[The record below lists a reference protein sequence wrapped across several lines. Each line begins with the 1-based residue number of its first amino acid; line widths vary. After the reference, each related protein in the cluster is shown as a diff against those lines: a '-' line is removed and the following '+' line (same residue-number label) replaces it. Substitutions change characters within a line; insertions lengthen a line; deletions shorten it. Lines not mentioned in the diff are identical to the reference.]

1 MCEEVKMRR
10 IVVAGLGIVLSL
22 GIGGLALAAETGTA
36 KSVTGVPEDSFCYIT
51 MGAKGPSHAKCAVA
65 CAKKGIPV
73 TLVETGTNKM
83 YVLIPP
89 KNDEPLP
96 DDLINK
102 MEEQVT
108 VSGKEFTKGGVN
120 YLTVESVK

>member
-1 MCEEVKMRR
+1 MRR

-22 GIGGLALAAETGTA
+22 GISGLAFTAETGTA
-36 KSVTGVPEDSFCYIT
+36 KSVTGTPEDSFCYMT
-51 MGAKGPSHAKCAVA
+51 LGAHGASHKKCATA

-73 TLVETGTNKM
+73 TLLEKGSNKM

-89 KNDEPLP
+89 KNDEALP
-96 DDLINK
+96 DDLLSK
-102 MEEQVT
+102 MEDEVT
-108 VSGKEFTKGGVN
+108 VSGKEYTKGGVS

>member
-1 MCEEVKMRR
+1 MRR
-10 IVVAGLGIVLSL
+10 VIVAGIGIVLSV

-36 KSVTGVPEDSFCYIT
+36 KSVTGTPEDSFCYT
-51 MGAKGPSHAKCAVA
+51 TLGAHGASHKKCAMA

-73 TLVETGTNKM
+73 TLVEKGTDKM
-83 YVLIPP
+83 YVLLPP

-96 DDLINK
+96 DDLLNK
-102 MEEQVT
+102 MEDQVT
-108 VSGKEFTKGGVN
+108 VSGKEYSKGGVS